1 MHLVYPPK
9 LCITIV
15 LDFSWDDCNTQE
27 KLETMVMQ
35 NSGGGGVNNYGLCE
49 SSEFLVIEGK
59 ARQKHAILDFLS
71 LLYKSKVTP

>member
-15 LDFSWDDCNTQE
+15 LDFSWDDRNTQE

-35 NSGGGGVNNYGLCE
+35 NFGGVNKMHCGPCE
-49 SSEFLVIEGK
+49 SSEF
-59 ARQKHAILDFLS
+59 AING
-71 LLYKSKVTP
+71 